1 MAQPKISAQDWKA
14 AKPSVWNRLWTSD
27 CFNRVFALDP
37 LTAAPCTS
45 FTPTLVGRALNVAF
59 KSKYL
64 LDSIESPAL
73 CIKFASKSSDPSDQV
88 HYVVKPDNFVLLKAF
103 EGYKPLSVD
112 SLNKERAV
120 KAKSSGQWFI
130 SVFRSLDHPGYLSSE
145 EAKLPTSLPSKV
157 STSDA
162 LTPLPPPAKPATE
175 QDLEEEDPKKKLPFG
190 DEDDDLD
197 DDEKAQMKK
206 MGLEE
211 DDTSNT
217 ATSSSDSDDAG
228 PVKKTV
234 LNMRTGKSKT
244 IQSTLKGTGAVVH
257 RPPVTARAYARKYLF
272 RSWQTKKSLK
282 KRGNW
287 DVSVYARVEAGELAD
302 DIGSCSEASE
312 VDGDEDFEAAV
323 TAMANRMIC
332 DPSNVAF
339 YDPVKAKA
347 LKRSG
352 STSSSA
358 SLTGI

>member
-1 MAQPKISAQDWKA
+1 MAQPKISAADWKA
-14 AKPSVWNRLWTSD
+14 SKPSVWNRLWTSD

-45 FTPTLVGRALNVAF
+45 FAPTLVGRALNVAF

-73 CIKFASKSSDPSDQV
+73 CLKFASKSSDPTDQV

-112 SLNKERAV
+112 NLNKERAV

-130 SVFRSLDHPGYLSSE
+130 SVFRSLDHPGYLGSE
-145 EAKLPTSLPSKV
+145 EAKLPPSVPSKV

-190 DEDDDLD
+190 EEDDDLD
-197 DDEKAQMKK
+197 DDEKAQLKK
-206 MGLEE
+206 LGLEE
-211 DDTSNT
+211 SESSNT
-217 ATSSSDSDDAG
+217 NSSSSDSEDAG

-244 IQSTLKGTGAVVH
+244 VQSTLKGTGAVVNK
-257 RPPVTARAYARKYLF
+257 PPISAKTYARKYLYK
-272 RSWQTKKSLK
+272 SWQTKKSLK
-282 KRGNW
+282 KRGNF
-287 DVSVYARVEAGELAD
+287 DVSVYERVAAGELAD
-302 DIGSCSEASE
+302 DIGSCSEASD

-332 DPSNVAF
+332 DPSNIAF
-339 YDPVKAKA
+339 YDAVKAKA

-352 STSSSA
+352 SVSSTA